1 MYEVIYEDLRAQID
15 SGKLESG
22 GVLPSEP
29 ALAEQYGVTRMT
41 VRHAVD
47 RLVNEHMVIRRRG
60 VGTFVTEPRPT
71 YRRVNRLG
79 SLQVE
84 IGQGDVDVTTV
95 VRVQETASPTPDVRR
110 ALSLSPRQRAV
121 HILRVR
127 VVDGEPAAVQDS
139 WLPHDVAPG
148 LAGAE
153 LVGGSLYRT
162 LGERYGV
169 ELDWAEQKVSAV
181 AADGEWAGWLG
192 VEAGT
197 PLIGIT
203 RWTYAKGRHLIEC
216 ATSWTRPD
224 FPLYIRLEA

>member
-95 VRVQETASPTPDVRR
+95 V
-110 ALSLSPRQRAV
+110 SLSPRQRAV

-203 RWTYAKGRHLIEC
+203 RWTYAKGRHLIEY